1 VGLPVHGTS
10 LQRMEPT
17 AVDVGLLVLRLGV
30 GLPFALHGF
39 QKLFGW
45 FGGGGLSGTAAW
57 FASLGLGNGRAAALI
72 AGSAEIAGGIGLGLG
87 LLTPLAAAA
96 VVGTMTT
103 AAFVNNAAA
112 GFWSVAKGW
121 ELNGYLI
128 VVAAALAI
136 AGPGLLSLDAALELP
151 SRLGIA
157 LDGAVGAGAVLVGL
171 LGGWSRWSTRS
182 RSAGPATS

>member
-1 VGLPVHGTS
+1 
-10 LQRMEPT
+10 MEPT
-17 AVDVGLLVLRLGV
+17 AVDLGLLVLRLGV

-45 FGGGGLSGTAAW
+45 FDGGGLSRTAAW
-57 FASLGLGNGRAAALI
+57 FASLGFGRGRAAALL
-72 AGSAEIAGGIGLGLG
+72 AGASEIVGGIGLALG

-103 AAFVNNAAA
+103 AAFVNNAES

-128 VVAAALAI
+128 VVAAALAV
-136 AGPGLLSLDAALELP
+136 AGPGALALDAVLELP
-151 SRLGIA
+151 LRLGVP
-157 LDGAVGAGAVLVGL
+157 LDGVIGAGAVLVGAV
-171 LGGWSRWSTRS
+171 GGWLRWITRT
-182 RSAGPATS
+182 RMRADGKATS